1 MESYVMMLRTDADD
15 RDITEEMLTATG
27 NDIQVRFA
35 ADLQEMNRLTE
46 ISGVPLLVL
55 LNDRGAAHAAYEQL
69 RILKS
74 DPVYAHIPVILL
86 GEIST
91 REYIMECY
99 RAGANS
105 FIIKPSTI
113 AETKK
118 KIELFFNY
126 WLNVAET

>member
-1 MESYVMMLRTDADD
+1 MESYVVMLRTDADD
-15 RDITEEMLTATG
+15 RDLTEEMLAETG
-27 NDIQVRFA
+27 SRINVKFA
-35 ADLQEMNRLTE
+35 GDMEELAGLIET
-46 ISGVPLLVL
+46 SGAPALVL
-55 LNDRGAAHAAYEQL
+55 LNDRGAAHADHEQL
-69 RILKS
+69 RKLKS
-74 DPVYAHIPVILL
+74 DTVSAHIPVVLL

-105 FIIKPSTI
+105 FIIKPSTM

-118 KIELFFNY
+118 KIERFFDY